1 MGLDERSDK
10 MPSGIPY
17 IISNEIA
24 ERFSYYG
31 MRAILTVF
39 MTEYLMDNMGH
50 KAPMGD
56 EESKVW
62 YHTFSM
68 GVYFFPIIGAFI
80 ADAFWGK
87 YKTIL
92 TLSVVYCLGHL
103 ALALDD
109 TRTGLAI
116 GLTLI
121 AIGSGGIKPCVS
133 ANLGDQFSAKNNH
146 LIEKV
151 FNYFYMSVNFGALIS
166 TVLIPLV
173 LEHFGASVA
182 FGIPGILMFIA
193 TVIFWL
199 GRNSYKKLPAVGWA
213 TYKKEVFTREGAK
226 AIGGLLS
233 IFGCCV
239 FFWSLYEQNA
249 SAWVLQAKSP
259 FMDKHVDLS
268 MGIDALSFL
277 KFELLPDQVQAANPL
292 FVLILV
298 PLFVLYVYPAISSFF
313 PLTPLRKMSIGMF
326 ITVLC
331 FLIVAWIEWH
341 LSNSVTISIWWQ
353 VLAFFVLIVAE
364 VMVYGTGLEFSYTQ
378 APNAM
383 KSVVM
388 GLFLLS
394 ISLGNFVTAFINA
407 MIADEHGNSI
417 FTGVQYYLFFA
428 AMMFAVAV
436 LFIFVA
442 MRYKEKRYIQE

>member
-1 MGLDERSDK
+1 MAEEVRSDK
-10 MPSGIPY
+10 MPSGVPY

-31 MRAILTVF
+31 MRAILTIF
-39 MTEYLMDNMGH
+39 MTEYLVDNLGN

-80 ADAFWGK
+80 ADVFWGK

-92 TLSVVYCLGHL
+92 TLSLVYCLGHL
-103 ALALDD
+103 ALSLDD

-121 AIGSGGIKPCVS
+121 AIGSGGIKPCVA
-133 ANLGDQFSAKNNH
+133 ANLGDQFSAKNSH

-151 FNYFYMSVNFGALIS
+151 FNYFYMSVNIGALIS
-166 TVLIPLV
+166 TVLIPLI
-173 LEHFGASVA
+173 LNHFGPSVA
-182 FGIPGILMFIA
+182 FGIPGILMLIA
-193 TVIFWL
+193 TIIFWI
-199 GRNSYKKLPAVGWA
+199 GRNSYKKLPPVGWA
-213 TYKKEVFTREGAK
+213 AYKAEVFTKEGMK
-226 AIGGLLS
+226 ALGGLLS
-233 IFGCCV
+233 ILACCV

-259 FMDKHVDLS
+259 FMDKQVNLS
-268 MGIDALSFL
+268 FGLDALAFM

-292 FVLILV
+292 FVIILV
-298 PLFVLYVYPAISSFF
+298 PLFTFYVYPAISKVF
-313 PLTPLRKMSIGMF
+313 PLTALRKMSIGMF
-326 ITVLC
+326 IVVAC
-331 FLIVAWIEWH
+331 FLVVAWIEWRLNH
-341 LSNSVTISIWWQ
+341 EIVTSIWWQ
-353 VLAFFVLIVAE
+353 IFAFFILIVSE
-364 VMVYGTGLEFSYTQ
+364 VMVYGTSLEFSYTQ

-383 KSVVM
+383 KSLVM

-394 ISLGNFVTAFINA
+394 ISLGNAVTALINA
-407 MIADEHGNSI
+407 LISDENGKSV
-417 FTGVQYYLFFA
+417 FTGVEYYLAFA
-428 AMMFAVAV
+428 AMMFVVAIV
-436 LFIFVA
+436 FIFVA
-442 MRYKEKRYIQE
+442 KAYREKRYIQE

>member
-1 MGLDERSDK
+1 MAEEVRSDK
-10 MPSGIPY
+10 MPSGFLY

-39 MTEYLMDNMGH
+39 MTEYLMDNAGH

-80 ADAFWGK
+80 ADVFWGK

-103 ALALDD
+103 ALSLDD
-109 TRTGLAI
+109 TRLGLAV

-133 ANLGDQFSAKNNH
+133 ANLGDQFTIKNNH
-146 LIEKV
+146 LVEKA
-151 FNYFYMSVNFGALIS
+151 FNYFYMAVNIGALVS
-166 TVLIPLV
+166 TILIPLM
-173 LEHFGASVA
+173 LEYFGASIA

-193 TVIFWL
+193 TIIFWM
-199 GRNSYKKLPAVGWA
+199 GRNSYKKMPAVGWA
-213 TYKKEVFTREGAK
+213 KYKAEVFTKEGAK
-226 AIGGLLS
+226 AIGGLLA
-233 IFGCCV
+233 IFACCV

-259 FMDKHVDLS
+259 FMDKMVDLS
-268 MGIDALSFL
+268 FGIDALSFL

-292 FVLILV
+292 FVIILV
-298 PLFVLYVYPAISSFF
+298 PLFTLYVYPAISKFF
-313 PLTPLRKMSIGMF
+313 PLTSLRKMSIGMF
-326 ITVLC
+326 IVVIC
-331 FLIVAWIEWH
+331 FLIVAWIEWR
-341 LSNSVTISIWWQ
+341 LTNGIMTSIWWQ
-353 VLAFFVLIVAE
+353 VFAFFVLIVSE

-383 KSVVM
+383 KSFVM

-407 MIADEHGNSI
+407 MIADENGKSI
-417 FTGVQYYLFFA
+417 FTGVEYYLYFA
-428 AMMFAVAV
+428 GMMFVVAII
-436 LFIFVA
+436 FIFVA
-442 MRYKEKRYIQE
+442 LAYKEKRYIQE